1 MQLLSHSLKLLFI
14 VGFFLIL
21 SGCGYKPS
29 AKYARAVVGEKIST
43 SVIIS
48 ETDPENSVLIKDA
61 VDQAII
67 EIFHASLV
75 DKKYADTHLTL
86 SIAEPVYSPLQ
97 YNQDGFIIA
106 YRATI
111 TLHIVRTTK
120 DIQKNYAT
128 TGSYDFSVVPNAV
141 LTDQERFD
149 AIKYSSIKAIASFIA
164 RVSAEGSSKK

>member
-1 MQLLSHSLKLLFI
+1 MKLLLL
-14 VGFFLIL
+14 FFLTLYL

-29 AKYARAVVGEKIST
+29 AKYARAVTGEKIST

-61 VDQAII
+61 VDRAIVTV
-67 EIFHASLV
+67 FHASLV
-75 DKKYADTHLTL
+75 DKKYADTSLVFSMDAPT
-86 SIAEPVYSPLQ
+86 YTPLQ

-111 TLHIVRTTK
+111 RLHITRKTK
-120 DIQKNYAT
+120 DLQKSYIT

-141 LTDQERFD
+141 LSDQERFD
-149 AIKYSSIKAIASFIA
+149 AIKHSSVKAITSFVA
-164 RVSAEGSSKK
+164 RVSAEGSNKR